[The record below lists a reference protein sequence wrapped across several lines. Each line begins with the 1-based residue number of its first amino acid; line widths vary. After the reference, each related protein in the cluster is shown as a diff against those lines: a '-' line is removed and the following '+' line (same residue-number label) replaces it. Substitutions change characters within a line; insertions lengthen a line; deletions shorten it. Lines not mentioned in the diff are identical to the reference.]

1 MKIREYDE
9 KDLKRVVELYRQDK
23 KEFALPDPADARVA
37 VKKCLVDSRGRI
49 RLVGFGRL
57 QLNAYLLVDGK
68 WKTPAERLEAIEI
81 LEFAMIQQAK
91 TLGFDQATAQV
102 EPPFG
107 RRLRTLGWHESMGQ
121 TYSREF

>member
-37 VKKCLVDSRGRI
+37 VKKCLVDARGRI
-49 RLVGFGRL
+49 RLVGFGRV
-57 QLNAYLLVDGK
+57 QLNAYLLIDGK
-68 WKTPAERLEAIEI
+68 WKSPAERLEAIEI

-107 RRLRTLGWHESMGQ
+107 RRLRTLGWHESMGT
-121 TYSREF
+121 TYCKDL